1 MSSQEDD
8 VTELLAAW
16 SNGDEAARDKLMPLV
31 YDELRRLAGR
41 YLRSERPDHTLQTTA
56 LVHEAYLR
64 LIDQRDVQWQNRA
77 HFFAISAQ
85 LMRRILVDHARSH
98 HAHKRGGDIRPL
110 PIEEAAELFHVR
122 DAEMLALD
130 DALTSLEAIAPR
142 QCRIVELRFFGG
154 LTEKETAHVLGIA
167 GITVKRDLRIAKA
180 WLRREIAGATSSAL
194 DHDT

>member
-1 MSSQEDD
+1 MSSPED

-16 SNGDEAARDKLMPLV
+16 SNGDAAAGDKLMPLV

-64 LIDQRDVQWQNRA
+64 LIDQREVHWQNRA

-98 HAHKRGGDIRPL
+98 RARKRGGDSRAL
-110 PIEEAAELFHVR
+110 PIEEAANLFHVR
-122 DAEMLALD
+122 AAEMLALD
-130 DALTSLEAIAPR
+130 DALMSLEAIAPR
-142 QCRIVELRFFGG
+142 QSRIVELRFFGG
-154 LTEKETAHVLGIA
+154 LTEQETAHVLGVS

-180 WLRREIAGATSSAL
+180 WLRREIERT
-194 DHDT
+194 DQFRTEP